1 MSELFF
7 SAELRMPSAILGEG
21 GVGVWGEQRLVGGL
35 LIDNPFPVLLNYC
48 SLLLNI
54 KHVISTC
61 QITVSLFD

>member
-35 LIDNPFPVLLNYC
+35 LIDNPFPVLRK
-48 SLLLNI
+48 LLFIAI
-54 KHVISTC
+54 KY
-61 QITVSLFD
+61 